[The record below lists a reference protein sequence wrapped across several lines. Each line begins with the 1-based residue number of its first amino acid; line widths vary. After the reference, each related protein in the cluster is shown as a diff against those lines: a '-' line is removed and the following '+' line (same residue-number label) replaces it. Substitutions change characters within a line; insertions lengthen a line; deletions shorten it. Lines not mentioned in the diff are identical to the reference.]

1 MKTKLLFLILILSSC
16 TAKKTT
22 TEKIVKKDTLQTS
35 SLRYVSQPIS
45 TTIQINDICDSL
57 GRVKPLK
64 QLETSGQNEANIRTE
79 NNTLYL
85 DLITG
90 LSELKTDTIK
100 EVKYRD
106 RVKEVSKVGYKTPF
120 WMWVTILISIVLN
133 AVLIYLFFGN
143 IKKKVLSLFF

>member
-1 MKTKLLFLILILSSC
+1 MVRYLIFIILLSSC

-22 TEKIVKKDTLQTS
+22 TERITQKDTLQTS

-45 TTIQINDICDSL
+45 TTIQINDICDTL
-57 GRVKPLK
+57 GRVKPFS
-64 QLETSGQNEANIRTE
+64 QLETSGLNKANIRTE

-90 LSELKTDTIK
+90 LSEIKTDTIK

-106 RVKEVSKVGYKTPF
+106 RVKEVDVLRYKTPF
-120 WMWVTILISIVLN
+120 WMWVTIILSLTLN
-133 AVLIYLFFGN
+133 AVLIYLFFGS
-143 IKKKVLSLFF
+143 IKKKFLSLF

>member
-1 MKTKLLFLILILSSC
+1 MVRYLLIIFLLVSC

-22 TEKIVKKDTLQTS
+22 TERITQKDTLQTT

-45 TTIQINDICDSL
+45 TTIQINDICDTL
-57 GRVKPLK
+57 GNIKPFK
-64 QLETSGQNEANIRTE
+64 QLETSGQNKANVRTE

-90 LSELKTDTIK
+90 LSEIKTDTIK

-106 RVKEVSKVGYKTPF
+106 RVKEVSKVRYKTPF
-120 WMWVTILISIVLN
+120 WIWVTIILSLTLN
-133 AVLIYLFFGN
+133 AVLIYLFFGS
-143 IKKKVLSLFF
+143 IKNKILSLF

>member
-1 MKTKLLFLILILSSC
+1 MRYILIILLLVSC

-22 TEKIVKKDTLQTS
+22 TERITQKDTLQTS

-64 QLETSGQNEANIRTE
+64 QLETSGQNKANVRTE

-85 DLITG
+85 DLVTG
-90 LSELKTDTIK
+90 LSEIKTDTIK
-100 EVKYRD
+100 EVKYRNKI
-106 RVKEVSKVGYKTPF
+106 KEVDLLRYKTPF
-120 WMWVTILISIVLN
+120 WMWVTIVISITLN
-133 AVLIYLFFGN
+133 AVLIYLFFGS
-143 IKKKVLSLFF
+143 IKKKVLSLF

>member
-1 MKTKLLFLILILSSC
+1 MVRYLIIIFLLVSC

-22 TEKIVKKDTLQTS
+22 TERITQKDTLQTT

-57 GRVKPLK
+57 GRVKPFK
-64 QLETSGQNEANIRTE
+64 QLETSGQNKANIRTE

-90 LSELKTDTIK
+90 LSKIKSDTIK

-106 RVKEVSKVGYKTPF
+106 RVKEVSKVRYKTPF
-120 WMWVTILISIVLN
+120 WMWVTIILSLTLN
-133 AVLIYLFFGN
+133 AVLIYVFFGN
-143 IKKKVLSLFF
+143 IKKKILSLFF